1 MRKWMAL
8 AAMLALS
15 GCSLTLKPVELSR
28 AKQEL
33 VVPAA
38 GKPIVIET
46 ITDAR
51 EFSKLPDSSTPRID
65 PDYLRQLGEAGRNRV
80 IAGSPHGPVMLVAA
94 HDRTVMDETRDLL
107 ADALKQRGYRVVD
120 AADAPAGTPRMSVQ
134 VKEFWCYI
142 PFNFG
147 RALTWTQQMKAWVA
161 ADITITNQEGS
172 RTISVKGYG
181 AHIVQ
186 TGTERNIA
194 QAYDLAMTDFDKDL
208 GSKLFTSM

>member
-1 MRKWMAL
+1 MRIWITL
-8 AAMLALS
+8 AAVLALS

-28 AKQEL
+28 AKQDE
-33 VVPAA
+33 VVSA
-38 GKPIVIET
+38 GKPIVIVQ
-46 ITDAR
+46 INDAR
-51 EFSKLPDSSTPRID
+51 DFSHLPDSGTERID
-65 PDYLRQLGEAGRNRV
+65 RDYAKQLGEAGRARV

-94 HDRTVMDETRDLL
+94 HDRTVMDETRDVLVE
-107 ADALKQRGYRVVD
+107 ALSERGYRVVN
-120 AADAPAGTPRMSVQ
+120 AADAPAGAPRMSVQ
-134 VKEFWCYI
+134 IREFWCYI

-161 ADITITNQEGS
+161 ADITITGSEGS

-186 TGTERNIA
+186 TGSDRNIA
-194 QAYDLAMTDFDKDL
+194 QAYDMAMADFEKDL

>member
-1 MRKWMAL
+1 MRIWMAL

-15 GCSLTLKPVELSR
+15 GCSLTLKPVELDR
-28 AKQEL
+28 ARQGQ
-33 VVPAA
+33 VVSA
-38 GKPIVIET
+38 GKPVVIEE
-46 ITDAR
+46 IRDAR
-51 EFSKLPDSSTPRID
+51 DFSKLPDSGTARID
-65 PDYLRQLGEAGRNRV
+65 VDYLKQLGEAGRARV

-94 HDRTVMDETRDLL
+94 HERTVMDETRDLL
-107 ADALKQRGYRVVD
+107 VGALSERGYRVVD

-134 VKEFWCYI
+134 IQEFWCYI

-161 ADITITNQEGS
+161 ADITIASPEGN
-172 RTISVKGYG
+172 RTIRVKGYG

-186 TGTERNIA
+186 TGTERNVA
-194 QAYDLAMTDFDKDL
+194 QAYDLAMTDFEKDL